1 MQQAVSLER
10 SGTIASGKTWQL
22 RKSGKDATEGVG
34 RHLVLV
40 VEGNT
45 DVADLTEEELA
56 ELDALPRL
64 LMNQL
69 RRELD
74 YWVGRVEVNHG
85 LGTQSHFHA
94 HLILVPPGTKVR
106 RCVDNMLR

>member
-1 MQQAVSLER
+1 MQAVSLER
-10 SGTIASGKTWQL
+10 SGTISNGKTWRL
-22 RKSGKDATEGVG
+22 KPSNMSAVEGVG
-34 RHLVLV
+34 HHLVLV

-56 ELDALPRL
+56 ELDALPRK

-69 RRELD
+69 RAELGG
-74 YWVGRVEVNHG
+74 WQGRVETNHG

-106 RCVDNMLR
+106 RSVDSMLR